1 MIQAALLALTA
12 TAFLLTTSPAPRA
25 RLRGALV
32 GIAAQGTWVVS
43 VNWSSQWGIGAVTV
57 IYLGRY
63 VHLAWTGWRR
73 QTSAG
78 QQKNFRQPVDFFE

>member
-25 RLRGALV
+25 RLWGPLV
-32 GIAAQGTWVVS
+32 GIAAQVTWVVS

-57 IYLGRY
+57 VYLCRY
-63 VHLAWTGWRR
+63 AQLAWRSWR
-73 QTSAG
+73 
-78 QQKNFRQPVDFFE
+78 